1 MTEPQ
6 AYITLEEAAKR
17 LGVRRATLYYYM
29 KTLGIA
35 KQKFPLD
42 KRVYLTVADFERIQA
57 LKEAARL
64 RRGEPGGEP
73 LPPPSSLP
81 EAA

>member
-1 MTEPQ
+1 
-6 AYITLEEAAKR
+6 
-17 LGVRRATLYYYM
+17 M

-42 KRVYLTVADFERIQA
+42 KRVYLTVADFERIQS

-73 LPPPSSLP
+73 SRPPSSLP